1 MINRTET
8 TVLLLRDNWPG
19 YDMEESLFI
28 EETLKKAGYTVRIT
42 DIEEFITKKNVY
54 YFHSFLLIVPQCNNL
69 PIETVDM
76 LRRFNN
82 SLGSV
87 LFIGGPLYYHRIEK
101 DENGFKNVP
110 LQDML
115 DASFSIERPFVR
127 EGIAPSYKTYAAKN
141 ITRLEAIKGQNVF
154 NGELK
159 LPHPVDVTIPCQTG
173 IGSGYVTDSQNR
185 FIPIVDCFDKNSN
198 EADPI
203 KRGRITNG
211 SRGAF
216 AFIELQRTMGD
227 GYEGVN
233 DYGIIYNTAIG
244 SAAAM
249 IGVENCRLQNIEGAD
264 ELLVAI
270 AKKLNKGIYL
280 FEGGANGLV
289 YRDGESMRVGA
300 QILNTTIRFVK
311 VRVDIEIGTEGEPIR
326 FSKEKLTAIRTIADV
341 NFDISKDEL
350 SALNLVDGKDY
361 PITTRLYVGDELV
374 DEIDSTYTFERP
386 VPVVDPSQFVS
397 VKDDYFVIGD
407 KPWYLAGINYWSTYN
422 PALEKPYY
430 WLGQFDKSNYS
441 PKTVEEDLSYM
452 EEIGLNCVL
461 TRLDITD
468 IDRSVHGMRDFLIRC
483 KRHGIRVMMAVVK
496 ATATK
501 FYCPE
506 AVEEVFS
513 KIFIGG
519 NPTVIAIDMEW
530 ETHDNQ
536 HHFYETAAEFFD
548 EWQAWLENK
557 YGSVE
562 NAEKVYGKPI
572 PRDIYGYTEYP
583 SAARSPIQPFN
594 YIDFDRQA
602 SIDIHTFVNECI
614 NSYWAKLMA
623 HLKPLIPNQMT
634 TFRHGGIC
642 TDGPAQ
648 AKDYIDFTP
657 LETYGFYGY
666 ENNIHDPESRIGGI
680 GIIASGSLIQK
691 YETGGK
697 PVIWAEYGYTV
708 CGTKSLGVQY
718 DHTNRTYLPER
729 IEKQVLFNRWMIDSI
744 EEAHCAGS
752 APWWWCGGFR
762 YTEMADFGYMMP
774 DGIFSASG
782 KEYVAFCNKMIA
794 KAGKPDTRE
803 PYVHEG
809 NVYDYTKGKFQFIK
823 EECVPAFRKAHAE
836 GKRLVIKTKYEE

>member
-1 MINRTET
+1 MINRTEN
-8 TVLLLRDNWPG
+8 TVLLLRDNWPD

-42 DIEEFITKKNVY
+42 NVDEFLTKKNIY
-54 YFHSFLLIVPQCNNL
+54 NFHSFMLIVPQCNNL
-69 PIETVDM
+69 PIETVDK

-82 SLGSV
+82 SAGSV
-87 LFIGGPLYYHRIEK
+87 LFIGGPLYYHRIER
-101 DENGFKNVP
+101 DGDGFKNVE
-110 LQDML
+110 LKDML
-115 DASFSIERPFVR
+115 DASFTLDKPFVR
-127 EGIAPSYKTYAAKN
+127 EGIAPSYKTFATKGVTELETLENHN
-141 ITRLEAIKGQNVF
+141 IFTGK
-154 NGELK
+154 LK
-159 LPHPVDVTIPCQTG
+159 VPHPIDVSVPCQTG
-173 IGSGYVTDSQNR
+173 IGGGYITDSQNR
-185 FIPIVDCFDKNSN
+185 FIPLVDCRDANSSST
-198 EADPI
+198 DPI
-203 KRGRITNG
+203 ERGRCAG

-264 ELLVAI
+264 ELLVSI
-270 AKKLNKGIYL
+270 ANKFNQGIYL
-280 FEGGANGLV
+280 FEGGASGLV
-289 YRDGESMRVGA
+289 FRDGESMRVGA

-311 VRVDIEIGTEGEPIR
+311 VRVEIEVETEDEPLK
-326 FSKEKLTAIRTIADV
+326 FSTEKLVAIRTIADV
-341 NFDISKDEL
+341 NFDISAEQLRALGLRDE
-350 SALNLVDGKDY
+350 KDY
-361 PITTRLYVGDELV
+361 KITTRLFVKDELV
-374 DEIDSTYTFERP
+374 DEIVSTYTVEHP
-386 VPVVDPSQFVS
+386 VPETDKSKFVFT
-397 VKDDYFVIGD
+397 KDDYFVIGD

-422 PALEKPYY
+422 PALEKPFY
-430 WLGQFDKSNYS
+430 WLGQFDRSNYS
-441 PKTVEEDLSYM
+441 QENVENDLSYM

-483 KRHGIRVMMAVVK
+483 RRHGIRVMMAVVK
-496 ATATK
+496 ATASK

-506 AVEEVFS
+506 AVDEVFS

-519 NPTVIAIDMEW
+519 NPTVMAIDMEW

-536 HHFYETAAEFFD
+536 HHFIETASEFND
-548 EWQAWLENK
+548 EWQAWLEKK

-562 NAEKVYGKPI
+562 RAEEVYGTKL
-572 PRDIYGYTEYP
+572 PRDIYGYPYYP
-583 SAARSPIQPFN
+583 MDDMRPDGN
-594 YIDFDRQA
+594 YNSFGRKA
-602 SIDIHTFVNECI
+602 GYDIRCFVNECI
-614 NSYWAKLMA
+614 NSYWEKLMA

-666 ENNIHDPESRIGGI
+666 EDDIHNPENRIGGI
-680 GIIASGSLIQK
+680 GVIASGSLIQK

-697 PVIWAEYGYTV
+697 PVIWAEYGYSV
-708 CGTKSLGVQY
+708 CGVKWLGVQY
-718 DHTNRTYLPER
+718 DHTNRTYLPEK

-774 DGIFSASG
+774 NGVFSASG
-782 KEYVAFCNKMIA
+782 KEYVAFCNKMTA
-794 KAGKPDTRE
+794 KAGMPDTRE
-803 PYVHEG
+803 AHVFEG
-809 NVYDYTKGKFQFIK
+809 NVVDYPKGKFDFIK
-823 EECVPAFRKAHAE
+823 NECVPQFRKAYAE